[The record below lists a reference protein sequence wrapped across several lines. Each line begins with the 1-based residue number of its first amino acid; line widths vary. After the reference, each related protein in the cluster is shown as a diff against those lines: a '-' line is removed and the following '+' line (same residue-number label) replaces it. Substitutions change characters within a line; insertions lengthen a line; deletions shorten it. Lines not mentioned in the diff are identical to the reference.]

1 MSLVGRVSCRVMCL
15 VPNIVGGLCCA
26 TRRVNSCSDEDCLST
41 LPALLRLGADLE
53 AKDRNGKTPLFQCK
67 DNETALQL
75 LLAAGANVDIIYSQ
89 KPRSIGTCFS
99 SLRSSF
105 VSLFFDRV
113 GTGTEESNKKKKK
126 RNKEQEA
133 RKGKKS
139 ALAFIAQFFSEYVIP
154 LCFLLCN
161 TSASHLFLC
170 QQQQSNCGSCGILC
184 LVESG
189 PRVLPHSRWVVECGR
204 HAPPCACPRV
214 TFHSPSTDCSL
225 TCLTRH
231 KETAP

>member
-1 MSLVGRVSCRVMCL
+1 MR
-15 VPNIVGGLCCA
+15 
-26 TRRVNSCSDEDCLST
+26 T
-41 LPALLRLGADLE
+41 LAALLRLGADLE
-53 AKDRNGKTPLFQCK
+53 AKDRNGKTPLFQCT

-154 LCFLLCN
+154 P
-161 TSASHLFLC
+161 LFSSVQHQRLT
-170 QQQQSNCGSCGILC
+170 
-184 LVESG
+184 LVSVSTTTTTTEKLRKLWQLM
-189 PRVLPHSRWVVECGR
+189 PR
-204 HAPPCACPRV
+204 
-214 TFHSPSTDCSL
+214 
-225 TCLTRH
+225 
-231 KETAP
+231 

>member
-1 MSLVGRVSCRVMCL
+1 MCL

-154 LCFLLCN
+154 LCFFCATPAPHTCFCVNNNRATAETVASCASLSPAHVYYLIRDGWWNVAATLL
-161 TSASHLFLC
+161 
-170 QQQQSNCGSCGILC
+170 
-184 LVESG
+184 LV
-189 PRVLPHSRWVVECGR
+189 R
-204 HAPPCACPRV
+204 APA
-214 TFHSPSTDCSL
+214 
-225 TCLTRH
+225 
-231 KETAP
+231 